1 MDVFEDY
8 SKAPLQRVVNL
19 TDVNVSLLSV
29 MVTPVLYND
38 EIRILYSTHSH
49 SPITSIYTQV
59 LYSILVE
66 SFSVGKPDFT
76 VQ

>member
-8 SKAPLQRVVNL
+8 SKALLQRVVNL

-38 EIRILYSTHSH
+38 EIRICR
-49 SPITSIYTQV
+49 V
-59 LYSILVE
+59 LVLGNLILPY
-66 SFSVGKPDFT
+66 KKL
-76 VQ
+76 